1 MATQQN
7 PVQYGKAI
15 QYQLES
21 IVTPVPV
28 YAAFNRNF
36 ATQPKFIT
44 WMLRNVHQEVYTGQN
59 QNNKGIDR
67 PIFQISIFTQA
78 IEDGFTISNQILQ
91 SLHGY
96 SGLFGGVTN
105 GFYISKADVQSLY
118 NSYDN
123 SDKLAQV
130 FLDCTLDIPT

>member
-1 MATQQN
+1 MTTQQN

-15 QYQLES
+15 QYQLAN

-44 WMLRNVHQEVYTGQN
+44 WMLRNVHQPVYTGVYQSV
-59 QNNKGIDR
+59 KGIDR
-67 PIFQISIFTQA
+67 PTFQISIFTQV

-96 SGLFGGVTN
+96 SGLFGGATN
-105 GFYISKADVQSLY
+105 GFNISKADVQWLY

-123 SDKLAQV
+123 EDKLGQV
-130 FLDCTLDIPT
+130 FLDCTLDIPA

>member
-1 MATQQN
+1 MTQMN
-7 PVQYGKAI
+7 PVQYGQAI
-15 QYQLES
+15 QAQLAG

-44 WMLRNVHQEVYTGQN
+44 WTLRNVHQPVYTGVYQAV
-59 QNNKGIDR
+59 KGIDT
-67 PIFQISIFTQA
+67 PVFQISIFTQV

-96 SGLFGGVTN
+96 SGLFGGATY
-105 GFYISKADVQSLY
+105 GFNISKADVMWLY
-118 NSYDN
+118 NSYN
-123 SDKLAQV
+123 NEDKLAEI
-130 FLDCTLDIPT
+130 FLDCTLQVPT

>member
-1 MATQQN
+1 MTAQLN
-7 PVQYGKAI
+7 PVTYGKAI
-15 QYQLES
+15 QYQLDS

-44 WMLRNVHQEVYTGQN
+44 WMLRNVHQPVYTGVYQSV
-59 QNNKGIDR
+59 KGIDR
-67 PIFQISIFTQA
+67 PTFQISIFTHV

-96 SGLFGGVTN
+96 SGLFGGATY
-105 GFYISKADVQSLY
+105 GFQISKADVMWLY

-123 SDKLAQV
+123 EEKLGQV
-130 FLDCTLDIPT
+130 FLDCVLDIPT